1 MKKNKTITKPNLKT
15 KTANMKKKIYLFLV
29 LFATLLGVKA
39 QDVKVTGTVTDEL
52 TGRPVESAS
61 VTIKGKSKVGA
72 TTNVNGVFTIN
83 ASSGAMLVVSS
94 VGFGTQ
100 EVAVKENLFISL
112 NKADNSLADV
122 VVVGYGTQKKANLT
136 GSIVT
141 IKNEDLIKRQV
152 ASTSNLLQGLAP
164 GVTVQQQSGKPGA
177 DGAGIRIRGSG
188 SFSASSSPLVL
199 VDNVE
204 MSLDAIDP
212 NVIDNITILKDAAST
227 AVFGVRATNGV
238 ILVTT
243 KRAKKG
249 TTVSYNAFFSQQ
261 RATNLPLKLTPVEHM
276 ELLNEARVNSSK
288 AKAYTDAEILLYK
301 NNAPNNY
308 RFFNTDWI
316 SDVLSNDGIMQ
327 NHNISLSSGSE
338 KIGLF
343 ASGTYL
349 SQQGLTPNTYFK
361 KFDFRINTDVK
372 VNDKVTIKGDI
383 VYNKSEVNDP
393 PATSE
398 FIIRQAIGISAI
410 GAGKFSEGKYGTA
423 DQSVLRNPLGLAEAS
438 GFNNSNTPSL
448 ILKGTIIYKPI
459 KELEFEAFVANN
471 TFNTNRRIFN
481 KQYDI
486 YEPNYL
492 LSTLPLKSKTGTS
505 SISESYSNG
514 KRNNYLV
521 QGTFSTNYKN
531 HKFKILAGFQA
542 EEFSSTSVI
551 AQRDSLIN
559 NDPFLNNAIS
569 LVRGASGGIVEGN
582 LASGFGRFNYS
593 FADKYLLEVNGRYDA
608 SSRFSQ
614 ERNLQGGFFPSF
626 SLGWIV
632 SQENFFDRI
641 KSTVNF
647 FKLRGSFGNLGNQN
661 IPGFYPFSST
671 FSTGQNYY
679 FGGITGA
686 GYAINTTS
694 NPDISWETSSQSNI
708 GIDLGLLKNKLTITA
723 DLFRKKLSNMLFA
736 VPIPILVG
744 QAAPLVNAGSMEN
757 SGWELGITY
766 RNKFKDF
773 KFDVTANISDAKNEV
788 TNLVNQEVVNGLFL
802 SKVGSPINTYY
813 GFLSDGLFQSDAEVL
828 AAPVHS
834 TTTKA
839 GDIRYK
845 DISGAEGKPDGKI
858 DNFDRTT
865 LGNNFPRYEYSF
877 NINAS
882 WRGFDLNVF
891 FQGVGKRQT
900 YLSGTGAWAF
910 SSADF
915 IATAYKVHL
924 DRWTPSNPGA
934 SYPRLTDGTGRN
946 FDNSDYW
953 MKDGKYLRLKNLA
966 IGYSLPTSTFKKLK
980 VQQIRFYISGQN
992 LVTWDNYPDGFDVEK
1007 NEQTG
1012 EFYPIMRTTTVGVNI
1027 RF

>member
-1 MKKNKTITKPNLKT
+1 
-15 KTANMKKKIYLFLV
+15 MKKKIYLFLV
-29 LFATLLGVKA
+29 LFATLLGGVKA
-39 QDVKVTGTVTDEL
+39 QDIKVTGRVTDAA
-52 TGRPVESAS
+52 TGNAVEAATIS
-61 VTIKGKSKVGA
+61 VKGKTKAVASNANGDFTIFVNNGA
-72 TTNVNGVFTIN
+72 T
-83 ASSGAMLVVSS
+83 LVISS
-94 VGFGTQ
+94 VGFSKT
-100 EVAVKENLFISL
+100 EVIASAERMDISL
-112 NKADNSLADV
+112 TKDANSLADI

-136 GSIVT
+136 GAIVT

-238 ILVTT
+238 ILITT

-249 TTVSYNAFFSQQ
+249 TTVSYNAFYSQQ
-261 RATNLPLKLTPVEHM
+261 RATNLPAKLTPVEHM
-276 ELLNEARVNSSK
+276 ELRNEARVNSSL
-288 AKAYTDAEILLYK
+288 AKQYTDAEILLYK
-301 NNAPNNY
+301 NSAPDNF

-316 SDVLSNDGIMQ
+316 SDVLSNSGLMQ

-361 KFDFRINTDVK
+361 KYDFRINTDVK
-372 VNDKVTIKGDI
+372 VNEKITIKGDI

-398 FIIRQAIGISAI
+398 VIIRQAIGISAI
-410 GAGKFSEGKYGTA
+410 GAGKFSDGKYGTA

-438 GFNNSNTPSL
+438 GFNNSKTPSL
-448 ILKGTIIYKPI
+448 ILKGTIVYKPI

-471 TFNTNRRIFN
+471 TFNVNRKIFN

-492 LSTLPLKSKTGTS
+492 LNTLPLKSKTGTS

-521 QGTFSTNYKN
+521 QGTYTSSYRK
-531 HKFKILAGFQA
+531 HKFKLLAGFQA
-542 EEFSSTSVI
+542 EEFSSAGITAS
-551 AQRDSLIN
+551 RDSLIN
-559 NDPFLNNAIS
+559 NDPYLNNAIS
-569 LVRGASGGIVEGN
+569 LSRGASGGIVEGN

-614 ERNLQGGFFPSF
+614 ARNLQGGFFPSF

-632 SQENFFDRI
+632 SEENFFDNI
-641 KSTVNF
+641 KPVVNF
-647 FKLRGSFGNLGNQN
+647 LKFRGSFGDLGNQN

-671 FSTGQNYY
+671 YSTGQNYY
-679 FGGITGA
+679 FGGSTST
-686 GYAINTTS
+686 GYAINTAA

-708 GIDLGLLKNKLTITA
+708 GVDIGLLKNKLTITA
-723 DLFRKKLSNMLFA
+723 DLFKKKLGNMLLG

-744 QAAPLVNAGSMEN
+744 QASPLVNAGSMEN
-757 SGWELGITY
+757 KGWELGITY
-766 RNKFKDF
+766 RNKYKDF
-773 KFDVTANISDAKNEV
+773 KFDVTANISDAQNKV
-788 TNLVNQEVVNGLFL
+788 TDLFNQEIVNGLFI

-813 GFLSDGLFQSDAEVL
+813 GLLSDGLFQSDAEVA

-834 TTTKA
+834 STTKA

-845 DISGAEGKPDGKI
+845 DISGAGGKPDGKI

-877 NINAS
+877 NINTS
-882 WRGFDLNVF
+882 WRGFDLNLF

-924 DRWTPSNPGA
+924 DRWTPSNPQA
-934 SYPRLTDGTGRN
+934 SYPRLTDGTGIN
-946 FDNSDYW
+946 FNNSDYW

-966 IGYSLPTSTFKKLK
+966 LGYSLPTSTFKKLK
-980 VQQIRFYISGQN
+980 VQQIRFYVSGQN
-992 LVTWDNYPDGFDVEK
+992 LFTWDNYPEGFDVEK
-1007 NEQTG
+1007 NEQNG